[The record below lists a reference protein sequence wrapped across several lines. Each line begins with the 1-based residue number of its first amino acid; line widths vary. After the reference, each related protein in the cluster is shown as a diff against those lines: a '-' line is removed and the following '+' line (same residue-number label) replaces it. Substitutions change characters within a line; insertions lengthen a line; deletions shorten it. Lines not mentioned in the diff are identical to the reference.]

1 MYVCFLFLC
10 TAFNAALL
18 DTHKKNVCSFGRLGL
33 KLLEA
38 SPLTSRIARFTNS
51 RALCVFFYATA
62 VMCHDPDAWCNGRML
77 SEQVFIDCREPVVR
91 FCFITVLLI
100 VTSARVVILRF
111 LTCFSFYIVCLCWK
125 NCILEDGTLCIPKL
139 PSSVLYSDW
148 FQMSVNWVY
157 HVANV
162 HLLIAAAPLHS
173 MHTHTK
179 KKIVVV
185 IFGTAIMNKSC
196 LVRSSWSLHQSVL
209 FSIHLLFSA
218 PSFMLAVASWY
229 L

>member
-1 MYVCFLFLC
+1 
-10 TAFNAALL
+10 
-18 DTHKKNVCSFGRLGL
+18 
-33 KLLEA
+33 
-38 SPLTSRIARFTNS
+38 
-51 RALCVFFYATA
+51 
-62 VMCHDPDAWCNGRML
+62 
-77 SEQVFIDCREPVVR
+77 
-91 FCFITVLLI
+91 
-100 VTSARVVILRF
+100 
-111 LTCFSFYIVCLCWK
+111 
-125 NCILEDGTLCIPKL
+125 
-139 PSSVLYSDW
+139 
-148 FQMSVNWVY
+148 MSVIWVY
-157 HVANV
+157 HVAKV

-173 MHTHTK
+173 MHTHTHTH

>member
-1 MYVCFLFLC
+1 
-10 TAFNAALL
+10 
-18 DTHKKNVCSFGRLGL
+18 
-33 KLLEA
+33 
-38 SPLTSRIARFTNS
+38 
-51 RALCVFFYATA
+51 
-62 VMCHDPDAWCNGRML
+62 
-77 SEQVFIDCREPVVR
+77 
-91 FCFITVLLI
+91 
-100 VTSARVVILRF
+100 
-111 LTCFSFYIVCLCWK
+111 
-125 NCILEDGTLCIPKL
+125 
-139 PSSVLYSDW
+139 
-148 FQMSVNWVY
+148 MSVNWVY
-157 HVANV
+157 HVAKV

-173 MHTHTK
+173 MHTHTQ

>member
-1 MYVCFLFLC
+1 MCVVLEGLAWNFWRRRHLLVALQGSQTAGLF
-10 TAFNAALL
+10 
-18 DTHKKNVCSFGRLGL
+18 
-33 KLLEA
+33 
-38 SPLTSRIARFTNS
+38 
-51 RALCVFFYATA
+51 VFFYVTA
-62 VMCHDPDAWCNGRML
+62 VVCHDPDAWSGGRML
-77 SEQVFIDCREPVVR
+77 SEQVFIDCREPVVW
-91 FCFITVLLI
+91 FCFTTVLLI
-100 VTSARVVILRF
+100 IISARVVILRF
-111 LTCFSFYIVCLCWK
+111 LTCFSFYIVCLCLK
-125 NCILEDGTLCIPKL
+125 NCILENGTLCIAKL

-157 HVANV
+157 YVAKV
-162 HLLIAAAPLHS
+162 HLLVAAALLHS
-173 MHTHTK
+173 MHTHTYTHTK
-179 KKIVVV
+179 KNTVVV